1 MNELKR
7 FLAALQYFTRLPV
20 PRWVGH
26 SQALLDDSVRYFPA
40 VGLVV
45 GAIGAAVLL
54 GAARLWSAG
63 VGVLISMIA
72 TLVATGAFHEDGLA
86 DAVDGLGGG
95 LDRNRALEIMKD
107 SRIGAFGAIA
117 LGMALLLKFVTLT
130 SVPSVQAALL
140 LLAGHAVSRLGAV
153 FIMTKMPYARESDD
167 SRSKPLVQH
176 VSMVSVVIATL
187 TGIAAL
193 VPMGWAGVPMRWT
206 GVPMWPTGVPT
217 WWAGVP
223 GLLAVGLVCLAWG
236 LYLRRRLGGYT
247 GDCLG
252 AAQQLGECAFY
263 LACTAVY

>member
-1 MNELKR
+1 VNELKR

-26 SQALLDDSVRYFPA
+26 SQTLLDDSVRYFPA
-40 VGLVV
+40 VGLIV
-45 GAIGAAVLL
+45 GAIGGVVLL
-54 GAARLWSAG
+54 GAATLWPAA
-63 VGVLISMIA
+63 VAVLISMIA
-72 TLVATGAFHEDGLA
+72 TLLATGAFHEDGLA

-95 LDRNRALEIMKD
+95 FDRNRALEIMKD

-117 LGMALLLKFVTLT
+117 LGMALLLKFVTLN
-130 SVPSVQAALL
+130 SVPPLQAALL
-140 LLAGHAVSRLGAV
+140 LLAGHTVSRLGVV
-153 FIMTKMPYARESDD
+153 FIMSKMPYVRETDD

-176 VSMVSVVIATL
+176 VSVESVAIAAL

-193 VPMGWAGVPMRWT
+193 LPLR
-206 GVPMWPTGVPT
+206 
-217 WWAGVP
+217 WAGVP
-223 GLLAVGLVCLAWG
+223 GFLAVGLVCLAWG

-263 LACTAVY
+263 LACTAAY

>member
-1 MNELKR
+1 VNELKR

-45 GAIGAAVLL
+45 GAIGAVALL
-54 GAARLWSAG
+54 GAARLWSAA
-63 VGVLISMIA
+63 VAVLISMIA
-72 TLVATGAFHEDGLA
+72 TLLATGAFHEDGLA

-95 LDRNRALEIMKD
+95 LDRTRALEIMKD

-117 LGMALLLKFVTLT
+117 LGMALLLKFVTLS
-130 SVPSVQAALL
+130 SVPSWRAALL

-153 FIMTKMPYARESDD
+153 FIMTTMPYARESDD

-176 VSMVSVVIATL
+176 VSVVSVVIATL

-193 VPMGWAGVPMRWT
+193 TPMGWAGVPMRWT
-206 GVPMWPTGVPT
+206 DVPMRWQYVPMG
-217 WWAGVP
+217 WAVVP

-263 LACTAVY
+263 LACTATY

>member
-7 FLAALQYFTRLPV
+7 LLAALQYFTRLPV

-26 SQALLDDSVRYFPA
+26 SQALLDDSVRYVPA

-45 GAIGAAVLL
+45 GAIGAGVLL
-54 GAARLWSAG
+54 GAAAVWSAALA
-63 VGVLISMIA
+63 VLISMIA
-72 TLVATGAFHEDGLA
+72 TLAATGAFHEDGLA

-95 LDRNRALEIMKD
+95 LDRDRALEIMKD

-117 LGMALLLKFVTLT
+117 LGMALLLKFVTLS
-130 SVPSVQAALL
+130 SVPPREAALL
-140 LLAGHAVSRLGAV
+140 LLAGHTVSRLGAV
-153 FIMTKMPYARESDD
+153 FIMTKMPYARATDD

-176 VSMVSVVIATL
+176 VSVVSVVIATL
-187 TGIAAL
+187 TGIVAL
-193 VPMGWAGVPMRWT
+193 LPLRF
-206 GVPMWPTGVPT
+206 
-217 WWAGVP
+217 AGVP
-223 GLLAVGLVCLAWG
+223 GLLAVGLVSLAWG

-263 LACTAVY
+263 LACTAAY

>member
-1 MNELKR
+1 VNELKR

-26 SQALLDDSVRYFPA
+26 SQAVLDDSVRYFPA
-40 VGLVV
+40 VGMLV

-54 GAARLWSAG
+54 GAARLWPGG
-63 VGVLISMIA
+63 VALLVSMIA
-72 TLVATGAFHEDGLA
+72 TLAATGAFHEDGLA

-95 LDRNRALEIMKD
+95 LDRNRALAIMKD

-117 LGMALLLKFVTLT
+117 LGMALLLKFVTLN
-130 SVPSVQAALL
+130 SVPLRQAALL

-153 FIMTKMPYARESDD
+153 FIMTRLPYVRESDD
-167 SRSKPLVQH
+167 SRSKPLVQQ
-176 VSMVSVVIATL
+176 VSMVSVA
-187 TGIAAL
+187 IAAL
-193 VPMGWAGVPMRWT
+193 TGTVAVVPLGWG
-206 GVPMWPTGVPT
+206 GG
-217 WWAGVP
+217 P
-223 GLLAVGLVCLAWG
+223 GILAVGLVCCTWA

-263 LACTAVY
+263 LACTAAY

>member
-1 MNELKR
+1 VNELKR

-45 GAIGAAVLL
+45 GAIGAVVLL

-63 VGVLISMIA
+63 VAVLISMIA

-86 DAVDGLGGG
+86 DAVDGLGGS

-117 LGMALLLKFVTLT
+117 LGLALLLKFVTLT
-130 SVPSVQAALL
+130 SVSSLQAALL

-153 FIMTKMPYARESDD
+153 FIMTKLPYARDTDD

-193 VPMGWAGVPMRWT
+193 LPLSWAGM
-206 GVPMWPTGVPT
+206 PMW
-217 WWAGVP
+217 WACVP
-223 GLLAVGLVCLAWG
+223 GLLAVGLVALAWG

-252 AAQQLGECAFY
+252 AAQQLSECAFY
-263 LACTAVY
+263 LACTAAY

>member
-26 SQALLDDSVRYFPA
+26 SQSLLDDSVRYFPA
-40 VGLVV
+40 VGLLVGVV
-45 GAIGAAVLL
+45 GATVLLAAHTLWPAAVAVAL
-54 GAARLWSAG
+54 
-63 VGVLISMIA
+63 SMVA
-72 TLVATGAFHEDGLA
+72 TLLVTGAFHEDGLA

-95 LDRNRALEIMKD
+95 LDRNRTLEIMKD

-117 LGMALLLKFVTLT
+117 LAMALLLKFVMLS
-130 SVPSVQAALL
+130 SVPSRQAALL

-153 FIMTKMPYARESDD
+153 FIMTKMPYARETHD

-176 VSMVSVVIATL
+176 VSRVSVVIATM
-187 TGIAAL
+187 TGVATL
-193 VPMGWAGVPMRWT
+193 LPLRLAGVL
-206 GVPMWPTGVPT
+206 
-217 WWAGVP
+217 
-223 GLLAVGLVCLAWG
+223 GLFAVGIVSLVWG
-236 LYLRRRLGGYT
+236 QYLQRRLAGYT

-263 LACTAVY
+263 LACTAAY

>member
-1 MNELKR
+1 M
-7 FLAALQYFTRLPV
+7 V
-20 PRWVGH
+20 
-26 SQALLDDSVRYFPA
+26 
-40 VGLVV
+40 
-45 GAIGAAVLL
+45 
-54 GAARLWSAG
+54 
-63 VGVLISMIA
+63 SMIA
-72 TLVATGAFHEDGLA
+72 TLVVTGAFHEDGLA

-117 LGMALLLKFVTLT
+117 LGMVLLLKFVTLS
-130 SVPSVQAALL
+130 SVPSLQAALL

-187 TGIAAL
+187 TGIVAL
-193 VPMGWAGVPMRWT
+193 PAMGWAGVSMRWT
-206 GVPMWPTGVPT
+206 GVPM

-223 GLLAVGLVCLAWG
+223 GLLAVGLVSFVWG
-236 LYLRRRLGGYT
+236 LYLKRRLGGYT

-263 LACTAVY
+263 LACTAAY

>member
-40 VGLVV
+40 VGVVV
-45 GAIGAAVLL
+45 GAIGAVVLL
-54 GAARLWSAG
+54 GAATRWPAA
-63 VGVLISMIA
+63 VAVLISMIA

-95 LDRNRALEIMKD
+95 LDRHRALEIMKD
-107 SRIGAFGAIA
+107 SRIGAFVAIA
-117 LGMALLLKFVTLT
+117 LGMALLLKFVTLS
-130 SVPSVQAALL
+130 SVPSLQAALL

-153 FIMTKMPYARESDD
+153 FIMTKMPYARETDD

-176 VSMVSVVIATL
+176 VSGVSVVIATL

-193 VPMGWAGVPMRWT
+193 LPLR
-206 GVPMWPTGVPT
+206 
-217 WWAGVP
+217 WAGVP
-223 GLLAVGLVCLAWG
+223 GFLAVGLVSLAWG

-263 LACTAVY
+263 LACTAAH

>member
-1 MNELKR
+1 VNELKR

-40 VGLVV
+40 VGLMV
-45 GAIGAAVLL
+45 GAIGAVVLL
-54 GAARLWSAG
+54 GAAMLWSAA
-63 VGVLISMIA
+63 VAVLVSMIA
-72 TLVATGAFHEDGLA
+72 TVVATGAFHEDGLA

-95 LDRNRALEIMKD
+95 LDRNRALHIMKD

-117 LGMALLLKFVTLT
+117 LGMALLLKFVTLS
-130 SVPSVQAALL
+130 SVPALQAALL
-140 LLAGHAVSRLGAV
+140 LLAGHTVSRLGAV
-153 FIMTKMPYARESDD
+153 FIMTKLPYARETED

-176 VSMVSVVIATL
+176 VSVLSVVIATL

-193 VPMGWAGVPMRWT
+193 LPMRWAGVPMRWA
-206 GVPMWPTGVPT
+206 GVPM

-223 GLLAVGLVCLAWG
+223 GLLAVGLVSVAWG
-236 LYLRRRLGGYT
+236 LYLKRRLGGYT

-263 LACTAVY
+263 LACTAAY

>member
-1 MNELKR
+1 
-7 FLAALQYFTRLPV
+7 
-20 PRWVGH
+20 
-26 SQALLDDSVRYFPA
+26 LDDSVRYFPA

-45 GAIGAAVLL
+45 GAIGAGVLL
-54 GAARLWSAG
+54 GAATLWSAA
-63 VGVLISMIA
+63 VAVLIGMIA
-72 TLVATGAFHEDGLA
+72 TLLATGAFHEDGLA

-95 LDRNRALEIMKD
+95 LDRHRALEIMKD

-117 LGMALLLKFVTLT
+117 LGMALLLKFVTLS
-130 SVPSVQAALL
+130 SVPTLQAASL

-153 FIMTKMPYARESDD
+153 FIMARMPYARESDD

-176 VSMVSVVIATL
+176 VSVVSVVIATL

-193 VPMGWAGVPMRWT
+193 LPMGLAGVP
-206 GVPMWPTGVPT
+206 GLL
-217 WWAGVP
+217 AGIQ

-263 LACTAVY
+263 LACTATY